1 MRKPTS
7 ATSTLTAL
15 FAAVMMTA
23 APLAL
28 IATPRTAQ
36 AAAPTFEAPGSLVIM
51 STTTG
56 AEVEI
61 DGKPMGKLPFDD
73 SVLVQPGVHKI
84 RVALRGWTEYIDTF
98 VVKPGEEV
106 ELEIDL
112 IPFAGIVKINTREPG
127 ATVKVDGK
135 VEGVTPFDKDV
146 PVGKKTILVTR
157 PGFYDETI
165 ELTIQAGEEYIR
177 DLALRKLPGGGA
189 DGDAFY
195 ETWWFWTIVGV
206 VGAGTATAI
215 AVTSGGTQQ
224 APPNAS
230 FTLQIP

>member
-1 MRKPTS
+1 MRKSTS
-7 ATSTLTAL
+7 ATTFLAAL
-15 FAAVMMTA
+15 FAAATMSA
-23 APLAL
+23 APLLSSPFA
-28 IATPRTAQ
+28 R
-36 AAAPTFEAPGSLVIM
+36 AAAPTFEAPGTLMIY
-51 STTTG
+51 STTRG

-61 DGKPMGKLPFDD
+61 DGKSMGKLPFED
-73 SVLVQPGVHKI
+73 SVMVQPGVHKI
-84 RVALRGWTEYIDTF
+84 RVFLRGWTEYIDTF
-98 VVKPGEEV
+98 EVESGAEV

-146 PVGKKTILVTR
+146 PVGKKTIVVTR
-157 PGFYDETI
+157 PGYYDET
-165 ELTIQAGEEYIR
+165 LDLMIQAGQEYIH
-177 DLALRKLPGGGA
+177 DLALRKLPNVGG
-189 DGDAFY
+189 DEAFY

-215 AVTSGGTQQ
+215 AVTSGGGEQ
-224 APPNAS
+224 APPSAS